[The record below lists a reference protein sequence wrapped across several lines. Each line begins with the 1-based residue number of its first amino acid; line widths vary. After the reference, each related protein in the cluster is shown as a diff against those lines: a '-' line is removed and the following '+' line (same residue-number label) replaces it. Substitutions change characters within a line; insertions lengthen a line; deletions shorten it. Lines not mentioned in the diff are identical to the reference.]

1 MYRVNI
7 DQGQNWKC
15 RDLNAT
21 GLRFYVDSFLSLI
34 WDFQIEFTNRT
45 SSNFWERRPVLPWKG
60 LSIKILQDER
70 KMLPRLFMKNI
81 LQRRMGWSVW
91 NTSLFVYV
99 KVSKARCFDRDYRGE
114 RVKRIALSPPRLL
127 AIFFAVKIAFR
138 RYRSGRNVSIMLC
151 FCFLN
156 LHHDP

>member
-81 LQRRMGWSVW
+81 LQRRMGWSMW
-91 NTSLFVYV
+91 NTSLFVFNCKTMSRFPKRDVLIVIIEV
-99 KVSKARCFDRDYRGE
+99 KGSRELHFHRRVCLPFSLLSKLPLGATE
-114 RVKRIALSPPRLL
+114 V
-127 AIFFAVKIAFR
+127 V
-138 RYRSGRNVSIMLC
+138 VT
-151 FCFLN
+151 
-156 LHHDP
+156 